1 MNQDRGMM
9 KYIPYKSLVE
19 QGDYL
24 AKMAYEKGK
33 REKRPM
39 FEEKAEKINAILSS
53 YHGQDIKLTY
63 YHDGY
68 EYVEEGKLTCISA
81 FLKTLEI
88 NELEIPFKAIVDIE
102 EKGED
107 FYW

>member
-1 MNQDRGMM
+1 MNEDRGMM

-39 FEEKAEKINAILSS
+39 FQERAEKINFILSS
-53 YHGQDIKLTY
+53 YHGQDVKLTY

-68 EYVEEGKLTCISA
+68 EYVEEGKLTGISA
-81 FLKTLEI
+81 FLKMLEI
-88 NELEIPFKAIVDIE
+88 NDKEIPFKAIVDLDEKAE
-102 EKGED
+102 EA
-107 FYW
+107 YW